1 MDRPSKSLS
10 MASKPEGP
18 APLSKILFKAGTS
31 YAYPFKVLI
40 DTLNF
45 YLKKKGCF
53 VINSKGISLC
63 NTNEKE
69 DVLCDINLPSEN
81 FQEYVCKQESI
92 CFSVAM
98 NVFYND
104 MLKGFKKKDYICIQI
119 LDESGK
125 LFLKIIKDNPSSR
138 GNNQIANKIPITE
151 SKHVPIDPPTGYGR
165 PVTVLSGA
173 FTASCRGITRPT
185 SKQMTITCF
194 NDTMLKLNAKKDDI
208 VENEVTLGTLED
220 ETAEPITTFQC
231 KCSAAYVVRLAKL
244 AASSDMVKIFTKQDL
259 PVHYKMNLASL
270 GEVNIYIKTSEQV
283 QSEHDSEHHVDDED

>member
-1 MDRPSKSLS
+1 MSSKV
-10 MASKPEGP
+10 
-18 APLSKILFKAGTS
+18 LFKAGTS
-31 YAYPFKVLI
+31 FAYAFKVLI

-53 VINSKGISLC
+53 VINSKGITLC

-69 DVLCDINLPSEN
+69 DILCDITLPSEN
-81 FQEYVCKQESI
+81 FQEYVCYKEDI

-104 MLKGFKKKDYICIQI
+104 MLKGFKKKDYLCMQV
-119 LDESGK
+119 LEENGK

-138 GNNQIANKIPITE
+138 GSNQIANKIPITE
-151 SKHVPIDPPTGYGR
+151 SKHVAVEPPTGYGR
-165 PVTVLSGA
+165 PVTVLSSA

-185 SKQMTITCF
+185 SKQMSITCY

-208 VENEVTLGTLED
+208 VENEVTLGTLEED
-220 ETAEPITTFQC
+220 VTDPVITFQC

-244 AASSDMVKIFTKQDL
+244 AASSDMVKIFTKPDL
-259 PVHYKMNLASL
+259 PVHYKMNLVSL
-270 GEVNIYIKTSEQV
+270 GEVNIYIKTTEQV
-283 QSEHDSEHHVDDED
+283 QSEDADTVEADDD